1 MTEDLLSGM
10 TETAEKYRTLRKLNY
25 LIMKLNS
32 MRNTSFVFDL
42 PQKYALELVERFGVP
57 SLKGEIDRQKL
68 RFFFKKKGDN
78 TMKKLTVALLSGGI
92 SSEREI
98 SIKSG
103 DQVYEALDKEKYT
116 IFRYDPKT
124 DLARLVSDAPQIDVA
139 LIILHGPYGEDGT
152 IQGFLDLLNIPY
164 QGSGVLGSAVAMD
177 KVISKQLYE
186 KSGLPV
192 PVYSAVKRSD
202 VFDPEDLAE
211 QIGLPLVVKPVNAG
225 SSVGITIV
233 ESITDIKDAVE
244 SAFDH
249 DDMILIEAF
258 IPGIEL
264 TAGVIGNE
272 VLNALPIIE
281 IIPDKAN
288 AFFDYE
294 AKYTA
299 GVTQEICPA
308 RIDDAL
314 TEKAKTYAKIAHH
327 ALSCRGYSRTDMI
340 FNNEELYVL
349 ETNTIPGMTAT
360 SLFPQAAEVAGISFP
375 KVLDKLI
382 ELGIEEGKLK
392 KR

>member
-1 MTEDLLSGM
+1 
-10 TETAEKYRTLRKLNY
+10 
-25 LIMKLNS
+25 
-32 MRNTSFVFDL
+32 
-42 PQKYALELVERFGVP
+42 
-57 SLKGEIDRQKL
+57 
-68 RFFFKKKGDN
+68 
-78 TMKKLTVALLSGGI
+78 MKKLTVALLSGGI

-124 DLARLVSDAPQIDVA
+124 DLVRLVSDAPQIDVA

-375 KVLDKLI
+375 TVLDKLI